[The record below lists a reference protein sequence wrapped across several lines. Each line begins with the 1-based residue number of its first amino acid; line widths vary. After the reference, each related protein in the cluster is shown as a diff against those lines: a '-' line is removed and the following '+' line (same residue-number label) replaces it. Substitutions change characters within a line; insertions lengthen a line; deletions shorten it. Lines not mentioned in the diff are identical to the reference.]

1 MGKLHCE
8 GLLVWWNCSVG
19 KMQCDGVAVWRSC
32 RMVELRCRGV
42 MGVLTVSVVIWLVI
56 PHP

>member
-8 GLLVWWNCSVG
+8 GLLVWWNCCVG

-42 MGVLTVSVVIWLVI
+42 MNVLTVRVGIWLVI
-56 PHP
+56 PYP